1 MSLGKF
7 EVALDKTCQTVT
19 LKNMEKKLKKLGKKI
34 KKIKVTP
41 KAGGLLAALF
51 ILGLVLA
58 LAGAVLV
65 VALIA
70 APIVGIWWLWQHYH
84 QQRRSQESYLNSTFY
99 QLLQENFGRVSVLEF
114 ALKTNLKGSEARQ
127 YLDQRAREFAANF
140 DVTEE
145 GEVLYCFPILKTPSR
160 A

>member
-1 MSLGKF
+1 
-7 EVALDKTCQTVT
+7 
-19 LKNMEKKLKKLGKKI
+19 MEKKLKKIGKKI
-34 KKIKVTP
+34 KKIKINSKVS
-41 KAGGLLAALF
+41 GLLATLF

-70 APIVGIWWLWQHYH
+70 VPVVGVWWLWQHYH

-114 ALKTNLKGSEARQ
+114 ALKTNLKGSDAKQ

-140 DVTEE
+140 EVTED